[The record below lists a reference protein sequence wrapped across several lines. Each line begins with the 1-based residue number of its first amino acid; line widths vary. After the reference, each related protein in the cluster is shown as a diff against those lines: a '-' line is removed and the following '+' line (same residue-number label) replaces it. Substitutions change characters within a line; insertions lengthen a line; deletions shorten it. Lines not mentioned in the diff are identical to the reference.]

1 MVTITVL
8 ISTCFAEV
16 QGQVGAEVRDSDGV
30 EGVLQLDPHLV
41 HVEHAQ
47 ADTPKQNQGQV
58 PPIPNQALRLGL
70 PNIDIPDEVPPGE
83 DEPEHQ
89 QVGVNNH
96 CLMSLNKLTQGISNE
111 RMKYSKGR
119 LRTVKAVPK
128 ESNIFS
134 SKVGGLERRDSP

>member
-8 ISTCFAEV
+8 ISTCVAEV

-89 QVGVNNH
+89 QVGVEQPLLDVIEQVDPGH
-96 CLMSLNKLTQGISNE
+96 LK
-111 RMKYSKGR
+111 
-119 LRTVKAVPK
+119 
-128 ESNIFS
+128 
-134 SKVGGLERRDSP
+134 